1 MTTNTDSVEVGDI
14 FRCSRGYDQ
23 TNVDYYQVVA
33 VSKTGRVKLAA
44 HRSWVVD
51 DGPHSTKMAPD
62 AGNFTG
68 ETTGYKAPR
77 IFGGDVWVTINSDS
91 HSVARRV
98 DRPARSRATIN

>member
-1 MTTNTDSVEVGDI
+1 
-14 FRCSRGYDQ
+14 
-23 TNVDYYQVVA
+23 
-33 VSKTGRVKLAA
+33 
-44 HRSWVVD
+44 
-51 DGPHSTKMAPD
+51 MAPD

-77 IFGGDVWVTINSDS
+77 IFGGDVWVTINSNN